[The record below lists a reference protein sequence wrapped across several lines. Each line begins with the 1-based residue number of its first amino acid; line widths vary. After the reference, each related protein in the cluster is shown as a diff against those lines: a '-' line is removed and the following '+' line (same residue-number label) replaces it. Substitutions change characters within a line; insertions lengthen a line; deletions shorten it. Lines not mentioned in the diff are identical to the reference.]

1 MSATE
6 TNIENKGFI
15 SRAFSAVKRRI
26 EFFLGKYRVLNFM
39 LVGGIGFVVNMAT
52 YYPLTLVFEAKTT
65 TFLGQ
70 QFYLPP
76 FVISSFLAIVCNY
89 TLNKIWT
96 FRDQDAKSLSFLR
109 YLSMASITLI
119 FDMLLLFLW
128 VTYANV
134 SPTLGAA
141 LAIMIVFVVRYAIAR
156 RYIWGKPRKQKPG

>member
-1 MSATE
+1 
-6 TNIENKGFI
+6 
-15 SRAFSAVKRRI
+15 
-26 EFFLGKYRVLNFM
+26 M

-52 YYPLTLVFEAKTT
+52 YYPLTLLFKAKTT

-76 FVISSFLAIVCNY
+76 FVISSFIAILCNY

-156 RYIWGKPRKQKPG
+156 RYIWGKPKKRKPD